1 MWVLPETDLGDN
13 SKKEQ
18 HLQCYMR
25 SLISLFDGRLM
36 LQAMPVEILIKLS
49 NVKIVPWRKKFSQK
63 EIFLYLCQIREI
75 KFLRK
80 IICII
85 IVTLF
90 WFYQFL
96 KFSITNNF
104 INLSWTMQAI
114 LNIRQAPHQM
124 TQGSRKILVPVRVLI
139 RQIMWKRTSHLAM
152 QASNNIDSL

>member
-1 MWVLPETDLGDN
+1 MTIIKKSNIFSVIWGHWYPSLMVDLC
-13 SKKEQ
+13 SKLCQALSWNTYQIEQCKNCTLKE
-18 HLQCYMR
+18 
-25 SLISLFDGRLM
+25 
-36 LQAMPVEILIKLS
+36 
-49 NVKIVPWRKKFSQK
+49 
-63 EIFLYLCQIREI
+63 EIFPYLCQIREI